1 MSPKAPTSYDVARL
15 AGVSQSAVSRAFSP
29 TASIAASTRARVL
42 AAAAELGYQPNA
54 IARSMSSARNE
65 PQQVSG
71 MVGLIVTRIQ
81 DPYFAHTVAG
91 LSRAIQARGR
101 QILLFTV
108 DSLDEV
114 DAALS
119 TLMRYKIDGALIMS
133 AMLSGRMAETCRS
146 AGIPVVFYNR
156 SAGHLDIP
164 SIQIDNREG
173 GQVAADILLEAGHQR
188 IAFLAGD
195 DSDSTSQLREAGFL
209 DRLTAAGQT
218 LFLRETGDYTFA
230 SGREA
235 GLRLFSRKERP
246 DAVFCA
252 SDVMALGVLHAV
264 RHELGLSVPD
274 DFSLIGF
281 DDIPAS
287 DWPGH
292 QLTTIRQPLN
302 QMIRAAV
309 DALISMIEAPS
320 KPVESQRFAG
330 TLILRTTCRLLR
342 PNSSGASSN

>member
-108 DSLDEV
+108 DSLAEV

-119 TLMRYKIDGALIMS
+119 TLMRYKIDGALIIS
-133 AMLSGRMAETCRS
+133 AMLSVRMAETCRS
-146 AGIPVVFYNR
+146 AGIPLVLYNRNAGPLDPAGYDAEIVKAR
-156 SAGHLDIP
+156 SAGEPIFDIVQETP
-164 SIQIDNREG
+164 WARQTDAE
-173 GQVAADILLEAGHQR
+173 
-188 IAFLAGD
+188 
-195 DSDSTSQLREAGFL
+195 
-209 DRLTAAGQT
+209 TA
-218 LFLRETGDYTFA
+218 Y
-230 SGREA
+230 
-235 GLRLFSRKERP
+235 
-246 DAVFCA
+246 
-252 SDVMALGVLHAV
+252 
-264 RHELGLSVPD
+264 
-274 DFSLIGF
+274 
-281 DDIPAS
+281 
-287 DWPGH
+287 
-292 QLTTIRQPLN
+292 
-302 QMIRAAV
+302 RA
-309 DALISMIEAPS
+309 I
-320 KPVESQRFAG
+320 FAG
-330 TLILRTTCRLLR
+330 IEPGLTFLSMHFNQPGDFETINPEWAHIRTEEYALFRTSKIKDWVKQFGIDVIGMRPLRDEMRAK
-342 PNSSGASSN
+342 PN

>member
-1 MSPKAPTSYDVARL
+1 MSRKAPTSYDVARL

-29 TASIAASTRARVL
+29 TASIAPATRDRVL
-42 AAAAELGYQPNA
+42 AAATELGYQPNA

-71 MVGLIVTRIQ
+71 MVGLIATRIQ

-108 DSLDEV
+108 DSQDEV

-133 AMLSGRMAETCRS
+133 AILSGHMAQSCRA
-146 AGIPVVFYNR
+146 AGIPVVLYNR
-156 SAGHLDIP
+156 SAAHLDAP
-164 SIQIDNREG
+164 SIQIDNYDG
-173 GQVAADILLEAGHQR
+173 GRVAADMLLEGGHER

-195 DSDSTSQLREAGFL
+195 ETDSTSSQREAGLLDRLKSAGQSLFLREAG
-209 DRLTAAGQT
+209 
-218 LFLRETGDYTFA
+218 DYTFV

-235 GLRLFSRKERP
+235 GLRLFSRQEKP
-246 DAVFCA
+246 DVVFCA
-252 SDVMALGVLHAV
+252 SDVMALGVLHAA
-264 RHELGLSVPD
+264 RHELGLSVPG

-281 DDIPAS
+281 DDIPAA

-292 QLTTIRQPLN
+292 RLTTIRQPIN
-302 QMIRAAV
+302 RMIRAAV
-309 DALISMIEAPS
+309 DTLISMIEEPS
-320 KPVESQRFAG
+320 KPAQSQRFVG
-330 TLILRTTCRLLR
+330 TLILRATCRLQR
-342 PNSSGASSN
+342 PG